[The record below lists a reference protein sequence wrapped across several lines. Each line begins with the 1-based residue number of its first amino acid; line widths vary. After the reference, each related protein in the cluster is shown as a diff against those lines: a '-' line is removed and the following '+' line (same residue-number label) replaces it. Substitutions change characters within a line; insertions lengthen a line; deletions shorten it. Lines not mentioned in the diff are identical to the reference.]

1 MLLSRV
7 TPLHRSSRL
16 SRPPSPPHLV
26 SRNMSAAKPFPAY
39 LLHAPFLSLQYPAP
53 AAGLTPPP
61 QLLQRTLPPAPL
73 YYIHP
78 PQPVPPG
85 SAPPVLSLLPTE
97 PLKGRIS
104 TVYRATSPSGV
115 KLVLKYGHD
124 LLALLREAEEVFV
137 NLPGGG
143 GLPIPTY
150 YGLFEGKVTEEQNK
164 GLIMV
169 LEDCGEP
176 LQGGFDSLS
185 QPERCVA
192 PNLPAASSCSHI
204 SAADKSS
211 TTPSTPSTRS
221 TSSTAPSPPRPSC
234 PPPLPRPRPPAPPTR
249 RTASSPSLATR
260 RQSGTSAP
268 GRMRAANSSRR
279 ERRWVCR
286 RRSTSRRRRRTH
298 RTRRNASLEEVA
310 MSRHNGPPDR
320 AGALPRDAG
329 EGGLLNFGTAARA
342 PQEAQ
347 LAVR

>member
-1 MLLSRV
+1 
-7 TPLHRSSRL
+7 
-16 SRPPSPPHLV
+16 
-26 SRNMSAAKPFPAY
+26 MSGAKPFPAY
-39 LLHAPFLSLQYPAP
+39 LLHAPFLSLQHPAP

-115 KLVLKYGHD
+115 KLILKYGHD

-176 LQGGFDSLS
+176 LQGGFESLS
-185 QPERCVA
+185 QPERQKLYDA
-192 PNLPAASSCSHI
+192 LDAFHSIHFQHGSFSPSSI
-204 SAADKSS
+204 V
-211 TTPSTPSTRS
+211 
-221 TSSTAPSPPRPSC
+221 
-234 PPPLPRPRPPAPPTR
+234 
-249 RTASSPSLATR
+249 SSPSPSTAT
-260 RQSGTSAP
+260 
-268 GRMRAANSSRR
+268 ANSTDASDRKLTIVGYSQAEWHLCPGPNACR
-279 ERRWVCR
+279 ELVEARKALGLPEKVDEPQ
-286 RRSTSRRRRRTH
+286 
-298 RTRRNASLEEVA
+298 AAE
-310 MSRHNGPPDR
+310 R
-320 AGALPRDAG
+320 A
-329 EGGLLNFGTAARA
+329 
-342 PQEAQ
+342 
-347 LAVR
+347 